1 MRISGKGAL
10 SGTSTKGHY
19 AATWKLPF
27 FLPLFVSLFIYAPC
41 VFLPFFR
48 AVCIHYCKI
57 SGADLLKLNR
67 PRKYFFFKKISRHI
81 RFYIPEPIFY
91 VYVFLNFI
99 YGESTAPNLVLVIN
113 NDPLVVTEVID
124 VGQLWLSCP

>member
-1 MRISGKGAL
+1 MEVTI
-10 SGTSTKGHY
+10 
-19 AATWKLPF
+19 F
-27 FLPLFVSLFIYAPC
+27 FPLFVSLFIYAPC

-67 PRKYFFFKKISRHI
+67 PRKYFKKKILAIFDFTFLSQ
-81 RFYIPEPIFY
+81 FFY

>member
-41 VFLPFFR
+41 VFLPF
-48 AVCIHYCKI
+48 
-57 SGADLLKLNR
+57 LEL
-67 PRKYFFFKKISRHI
+67 
-81 RFYIPEPIFY
+81 Y
-91 VYVFLNFI
+91 VYTTVKFLGLT
-99 YGESTAPNLVLVIN
+99 Y
-113 NDPLVVTEVID
+113 
-124 VGQLWLSCP
+124 